1 MKSALEIVQRYWELM
16 ASNDFASVAEVLSED
31 LVLEWPQSNE
41 RIRGAERFAR
51 VNSEY
56 PAHGR
61 WRFKLDRIVASGEEA
76 VTDVRVSDGVV
87 NARAIS
93 FFELRDGRIARIVEY
108 WPEPFLPATDRAH
121 LTESIA

>member
-31 LVLEWPQSNE
+31 FVLEWPQSNE
-41 RIRGAERFAR
+41 RIRGAARFAR
-51 VNSEY
+51 VNTEY
-56 PAHGR
+56 PAHGPWQFR
-61 WRFKLDRIVASGEEA
+61 IERIVASA
-76 VTDVRVSDGVV
+76 DAAATDVRVSDGVV

-93 FFELRDGRIARIVEY
+93 FFALPAGRIARIVEY